1 MSTYLK
7 AATEKDIN
15 LLFEWTNDP
24 SVRQNSFNSAPI
36 PFEDHQ
42 RWFHRV
48 LNDPN
53 TFLYILYDA
62 EVPIGQ
68 IRLDKPEDG
77 SAIINYSISGETK
90 KSYCG

>member
-62 EVPIGQ
+62 EVP
-68 IRLDKPEDG
+68 
-77 SAIINYSISGETK
+77 SAKSGWINQKTEVLLLITAFQNYTGAK
-90 KSYCG
+90 VMD